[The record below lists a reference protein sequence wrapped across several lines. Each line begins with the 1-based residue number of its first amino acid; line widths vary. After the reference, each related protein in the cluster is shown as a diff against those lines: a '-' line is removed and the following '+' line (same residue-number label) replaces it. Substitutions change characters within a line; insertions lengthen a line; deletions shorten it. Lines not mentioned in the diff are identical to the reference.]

1 MRGFGEVV
9 NLKDL
14 AYNFEEIFETI
25 IASNRQII
33 IGYAE
38 NDEETATLIS
48 TKILRD
54 VLDSYKFD
62 TKVFFDEETNQ
73 YESSVSVLGAYGCGD
88 TKGEA
93 IDMLL
98 DNIID
103 LAQDFY
109 NNLNIYLQ
117 TNNTKQQYPYYLRI
131 FLSITNKEDLSKL
144 LDLK

>member
-1 MRGFGEVV
+1 MKGLGEVV
-9 NLKDL
+9 KLKDL
-14 AYNFEEIFETI
+14 DYNFEEIFQTI
-25 IASNRQII
+25 IDGNGHVI

-38 NDEETATLIS
+38 NDEKTATLIS

-54 VLDSYKFD
+54 LLGSYKFD

-73 YESSVSVLGAYGCGD
+73 YESSVSVIDAYGCGD

-109 NNLNIYLQ
+109 NNLDIYLQ
-117 TNNTKQQYPYYLRI
+117 TDNTKQQYPYYLRI
-131 FLSITNKEDLSKL
+131 FLSITNKDDLSKL